1 MPDAAED
8 RAVNRFL
15 SGRTLVSALL
25 LADLVAGTAVV
36 IARATTSTTRPA
48 AVRSAPATPT
58 TTTTMAVVPPMAVPA
73 AAQPADCGQGSAFA
87 RAVLTR
93 SGDVYDLSARVNN
106 ETDRAIEIDRL
117 AVRAV
122 YPEGTR
128 EFAVPTAG
136 VRIETGSGQ
145 AQVTVPVPDTRS
157 TIRPSGF
164 EISEFRFHPAGQ
176 PECASH

>member
-15 SGRTLVSALL
+15 SGRILVSALL

-36 IARATTSTTRPA
+36 IARATTSTDRPA
-48 AVRSAPATPT
+48 PVRSTPAAPT
-58 TTTTMAVVPPMAVPA
+58 TTTTMAVPA
-73 AAQPADCGQGSAFA
+73 AAVPGAARPADCGQGSAAA

-93 SGDVYDLSARVNN
+93 AGDVYDLSARVNN

-122 YPEGTR
+122 YPDGTK
-128 EFAVPTAG
+128 EFPVPTAG
-136 VRIETGSGQ
+136 VRIETRSGQ
-145 AQVTVPVPDTRS
+145 AEVSIPVPDTKS
-157 TIRPSGF
+157 AIRPSRF
-164 EISEFRFHPAGQ
+164 EISEFRFHPAGR

>member
-36 IARATTSTTRPA
+36 IARATTSTAPRTAAVRPA
-48 AVRSAPATPT
+48 ATTT
-58 TTTTMAVVPPMAVPA
+58 TTTTMAVPA
-73 AAQPADCGQGSAFA
+73 AARPADCGQGSAAA

-93 SGDVYDLSARVNN
+93 AGDVYDLSARVNN

-122 YPEGTR
+122 YPDGTK
-128 EFAVPTAG
+128 EFPVPTAG

-145 AQVTVPVPDTRS
+145 AEVSIPVPDTKS
-157 TIRPSGF
+157 AIRPSRF